1 MKRYIVTEGQSLMD
15 VSMLVYGDISG
26 MLTLIKDNDGIS
38 SLTEALI
45 PGQIIVYNESID
57 LTEDN
62 YTPLKAAQS
71 STRGKYIVSYGQ
83 TLMDV
88 AIELYGDIT
97 GMLRLIEDNS
107 SLRDINSDL
116 QAGQVLKYD
125 TSFAIN
131 EAVKTYFKARSV
143 NTGEINSI
151 VGLISFDDV
160 LLISFDNILL
170 EAKA

>member
-1 MKRYIVTEGQSLMD
+1 MSGQTLMD
-15 VSMLVYGDISG
+15 VALELYGDISG
-26 MLTLIKDNDGIS
+26 IFNLIEDNPQLTTVTGDLEAGQVLTYDG
-38 SLTEALI
+38 SL
-45 PGQIIVYNESID
+45 D
-57 LTEDN
+57 LTGVEIVPVTVAKSTKKK
-62 YTPLKAAQS
+62 YTVTS
-71 STRGKYIVSYGQ
+71 GQ

-143 NTGEINSI
+143 NTGEVNSI